1 MKKTQRF
8 EKRLAAARENCRE
21 VMETYKREIR
31 EQESRMKSSK
41 NGFVRACCQQ
51 TIDQLRAEKAA
62 IEEEIVG

>member
-21 VMETYKREIR
+21 VMETYR